1 MIFHSLYLECSL
13 ECSNENSFF
22 KNIPLLLEYIYEF
35 FTNSKW
41 FQFENFHTKW
51 FFTQGVKVSL
61 NSNVRCHLIRL
72 PIYLLKINVLHVRVR
87 KCQLEVY
94 VVLNYHSSFNV
105 SNSIFR
111 GLKNKLQW
119 YELYIYV
126 KLKPIFISI
135 T

>member
-1 MIFHSLYLECSL
+1 MNFSLTQSGFSL
-13 ECSNENSFF
+13 
-22 KNIPLLLEYIYEF
+22 KI
-35 FTNSKW
+35 
-41 FQFENFHTKW
+41 
-51 FFTQGVKVSL
+51 FTQSDFLLKGVKVSL

-111 GLKNKLQW
+111 GLKNKLH
-119 YELYIYV
+119 
-126 KLKPIFISI
+126 
-135 T
+135 